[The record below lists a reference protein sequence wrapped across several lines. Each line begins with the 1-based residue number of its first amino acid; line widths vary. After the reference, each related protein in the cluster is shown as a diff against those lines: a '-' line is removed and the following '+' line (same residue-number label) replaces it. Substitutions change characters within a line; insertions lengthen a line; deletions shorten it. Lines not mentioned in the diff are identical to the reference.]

1 MRFPD
6 GGSIFQL
13 RAYKCIV
20 GSLSDSYILVLM
32 FLFIKP
38 KVLFALDVMRS
49 MWELHD
55 RPLDMST
62 HKYLAQETT
71 TRHDHTVCMKILKF
85 S

>member
-49 MWELHD
+49 MC
-55 RPLDMST
+55 
-62 HKYLAQETT
+62 LAQETT

>member
-1 MRFPD
+1 MRVPD
-6 GGSIFQL
+6 HGGSIFQ
-13 RAYKCIV
+13 CT
-20 GSLSDSYILVLM
+20 SLLQAVSLTLTILVLM

-38 KVLFALDVMRS
+38 KVLFALDVMWS

-62 HKYLAQETT
+62 PSTSHKKQPPG
-71 TRHDHTVCMKILKF
+71 HDHAVCMKILKF